1 MEIDVVYKTQDL
13 NIWENI
19 KGRVRPH
26 SVDLA
31 VYFTDADLFTIKK
44 TIWNAIGRIST
55 GGIFF
60 VLCEAEN
67 VSDVIRLITE
77 QGWKY
82 KTVYL
87 EMEEDP
93 FCIHSVVVAYK
104 NEIYKPKC
112 VKLLRIKSTENMY
125 NFIINFSDY
134 GQTILFLDSGSL
146 AAAVQA
152 KKLGRSIIGF
162 GNNEVASLIL
172 HYEGVREVTI

>member
-31 VYFTDADLFTIKK
+31 VYFTDVDLFTTKK

-60 VLCEAEN
+60 VLCETEN
-67 VSDVIRLITE
+67 VSDVIRIVADKDY
-77 QGWKY
+77 KY
-82 KTVYL
+82 QIVHIEIDKRMFIAV
-87 EMEEDP
+87 
-93 FCIHSVVVAYK
+93 IAYK
-104 NEIYKPKC
+104 NEISKPKC
-112 VKLLRIKSTENMY
+112 DKLLRINSEDNLY

-134 GQTILFLDSGSL
+134 GQTVLLLDSGSL
-146 AAAVQA
+146 GAAVQA

-172 HYEGVREVTI
+172 HYEGVREVII